1 MPDRNRLLAKI
12 HILKKKVN
20 LPDAEYQAILR
31 DRFGVGSSKDLSAP
45 DQRMLAGILRGLDTS
60 DKYDQSDL
68 SDINIMRTSG
78 KIWRKFYEL
87 QDHIGRRSA
96 NYLAGII
103 GKVCGEECERNIWQ
117 GAKLNL
123 DRLTPYQAHKVIEAL
138 KERLQW
144 QEDQES
150 AASCRTV
157 PALDEK
163 ARKAGIRDR
172 RTGRTSQ
179 TCRTRTRE
187 EEEELNAQLAAAVPF

>member
-1 MPDRNRLLAKI
+1 MPDRNRLLAQI

-31 DRFGVGSSKDLSAP
+31 DRFDVGSSKDLSAP

-60 DKYDQSDL
+60 DKSDRSDL
-68 SDINIMRTSG
+68 SGINLAKTSRM
-78 KIWRKFYEL
+78 IWRQFFDL
-87 QDHIGRRSA
+87 QKHIGRRGA

-103 GKVCGEECERNIWQ
+103 GKICGGECEQRIRQ
-117 GAKLNL
+117 GVRLNL
-123 DRLTPYQAHKVIEAL
+123 DDLDPREAHKVIEAL

-150 AASCRTV
+150 AANCRTV

-163 ARKAGIRDR
+163 ARKAGIRTR
-172 RTGRTSQ
+172 PTSQ
-179 TCRTRTRE
+179 TRPTSRTKTQE
-187 EEEELNAQLAAAVPF
+187 EEDLDAQLAAVPF